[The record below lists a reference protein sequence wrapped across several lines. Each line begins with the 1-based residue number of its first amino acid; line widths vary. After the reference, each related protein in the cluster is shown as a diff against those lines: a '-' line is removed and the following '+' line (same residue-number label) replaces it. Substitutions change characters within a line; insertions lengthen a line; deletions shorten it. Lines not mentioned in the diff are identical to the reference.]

1 MTLPTAP
8 RKSPPTWSIHQKVLQ
23 NEPAFASPKRPS
35 ALAAGKLLVRQSLIR
50 FDAHQ
55 LVLRAAVRA
64 IERCCFGN
72 WHGVG
77 EGSTLTIYFTGARS
91 ANVGD
96 VTVDG

>member
-35 ALAAGKLLVRQSLIR
+35 ELAAGKLLIRQRLIR

-55 LVLRAAVRA
+55 LVLCAAVRA
-64 IERCCFGN
+64 LERCCFGDR
-72 WHGVG
+72 HDVGGV
-77 EGSTLTIYFTGARS
+77 
-91 ANVGD
+91 
-96 VTVDG
+96 